1 MGQVIDL
8 LPPSATDNEEAAEG
22 ATTGAAASASAGTGT
37 GEEDAV
43 PPEARAQASV
53 AKLRGGLKG
62 LGAGRLLGA
71 FRQAQEDRARAY
83 AAFEEG
89 LARVLR
95 SRDFAAYN
103 GVCAEATARFAAL
116 SNLVNA
122 VEAELAGEGGAA
134 GAAAAT
140 AGVAG
145 LVRRVQAEEKEKLSL
160 TAALHLER
168 FRLATSSCS
177 GGGGG
182 ASGSGEGLDGG
193 GNAGGAAASSS
204 ESLLRDGVKMLEGR
218 LGEVKGRIN
227 DILEELRYEMADLAG
242 EEGEE

>member
-8 LPPSATDNEEAAEG
+8 LPPSAAAADEEEAAPAVAADA
-22 ATTGAAASASAGTGT
+22 ATAGDDGDD
-37 GEEDAV
+37 GDGV

-53 AKLRGGLKG
+53 AKLREGLKG
-62 LGAGRLLGA
+62 MGARKLLGA

-83 AAFEEG
+83 ASFEEG
-89 LARVLR
+89 LASVLR

-122 VEAELAGEGGAA
+122 VEAELGE
-134 GAAAAT
+134 GAAA
-140 AGVAG
+140 GGLAG

-177 GGGGG
+177 V
-182 ASGSGEGLDGG
+182 GEG
-193 GNAGGAAASSS
+193 AAEAAAASSS
-204 ESLLRDGVKMLEGR
+204 SSSSPGSLLREGVKMLEGR
-218 LGEVKGRIN
+218 LGEVKVRIN
-227 DILEELRYEMADLAG
+227 DVLEELRYEMAELAELA
-242 EEGEE
+242 EEEE

>member
-1 MGQVIDL
+1 L
-8 LPPSATDNEEAAEG
+8 
-22 ATTGAAASASAGTGT
+22 
-37 GEEDAV
+37 

-53 AKLRGGLKG
+53 GKLREVLKG
-62 LGAGRLLGA
+62 MGAKKLLSA

-89 LARVLR
+89 LARVLQ

-116 SNLVNA
+116 SNMVNA
-122 VEAELAGEGGAA
+122 VESELLEQ
-134 GAAAAT
+134 AAAA
-140 AGVAG
+140 AAAAAG
-145 LVRRVQAEEKEKLSL
+145 LVRRVQVEEKEKLSL

-177 GGGGG
+177 GG
-182 ASGSGEGLDGG
+182 SGSGSGSSPASDGSSS
-193 GNAGGAAASSS
+193 ASSDAAP

-227 DILEELRYEMADLAG
+227 EALEELRYEEAELEAEAEGG
-242 EEGEE
+242 EE